1 MPQMNQHG
9 LVLEWEVL
17 LNDREPS
24 VNSLASSCDNFKF
37 MKEEW

>member
-9 LVLEWEVL
+9 LVLEVL

-37 MKEEW
+37 MREEW